1 MVKAGKNLQ
10 TINPG
15 DGRLR
20 AYETKQVS
28 VSPAPIPLHPYISS
42 YAQQQRSSSLGRDYG
57 GRSTR
62 YRDTEN
68 LKPWQLDMLHSADRR
83 ASEIGLPLNQFVS
96 INHHCTDPGPA
107 AMAATFALGIKRM
120 GQWFRDN
127 GYPAAFCYV
136 HENPDGIKPNTH
148 ILIHVPRRLLAAFKA
163 RVDGWFQISLDGGID
178 VAPRNDAWRAANG
191 KTTRLQYMGKAAPQ
205 KASERYGG
213 WRKKGGQ
220 GPIPFK
226 RAGASECLSSKS
238 SQASFSLPSKHARKV
253 AA

>member
-1 MVKAGKNLQ
+1 VKAGKNLQ

-15 DGRLR
+15 DRRLR
-20 AYETKQVS
+20 AYETKEVS
-28 VSPAPIPLHPYISS
+28 VSPAPIPLHPYSSS
-42 YAQQQRSSSLGRDYG
+42 YAQQQRSTSLRRDYG

-62 YRDTEN
+62 YHDLEN
-68 LKPWQLDMLHSADRR
+68 LKAWQLDLLHEADRR
-83 ASEIGLPLNQFVS
+83 ASAIGLPLNHFMS
-96 INHHCTDPGPA
+96 INHHCTEHGPA

-127 GYPAAFCYV
+127 GYPAAYCYV

-178 VAPRNDAWRAANG
+178 VAPRNDAWRAAKG
-191 KTTRLQYMGKAAPQ
+191 LFTRLQYMSKGGAQ
-205 KASERYGG
+205 KACEKYGG
-213 WRKKGGQ
+213 FRYPGGQ